1 MEPVTLIIGGTAL
14 AVSYAVGQLIKKYQ
28 EVKRKN
34 QEIAAYGVALDSCYR
49 ALRQYSDSYI
59 FEDCDQQLITQ
70 CRKYLSQKFA
80 GNYESNFAL
89 CKTMEEKRALAIEV
103 CRELASR
110 MNVQLDEIRIGE
122 LEGTTLGTACRE
134 NGKYVICL
142 QEALLVAD
150 PAQLIKTICH
160 ELRHCLQYQALTN
173 NTWGYSPQRI
183 GNWLYSLENYVQ
195 CESDYTY
202 EPYARQIIEMDA
214 IKFSEEV
221 LGTNE

>member
-14 AVSYAVGQLIKKYQ
+14 AVSYAVAQLIKKYQ
-28 EVKRKN
+28 EVRRKN
-34 QEIAAYGVALDSCYR
+34 QEIAAYGAALDSCYR
-49 ALRQYSDSYI
+49 ALRQYSDSYM

-110 MNVQLDEIRIGE
+110 MNVRLDEVRIGE

-150 PAQLIKTICH
+150 PA
-160 ELRHCLQYQALTN
+160 
-173 NTWGYSPQRI
+173 RI
-183 GNWLYSLENYVQ
+183 GSWLYSKENYVQ
-195 CESDYTY
+195 CESECTY
-202 EPYARQIIEMDA
+202 EPYTKQIIEMDA

-221 LGTNE
+221 LGANA